1 MNINSMIFLTAFLPA
16 VFVLDRLCVRNIKAK
31 NALLLLAS
39 LVFYAWGNP
48 AHLLLLLLSIAVNYG
63 LGILIDSRR
72 EEKKAARA
80 ALAAGIVINLG
91 MLGYYKYFNA
101 LLGLLND
108 IGGRQ
113 IFEQKGISLPIG
125 ISIFTFGT
133 ISYLVDLYRGHYRA
147 EKNPV
152 NMALY
157 VSFFPKISV
166 GPIARY
172 QDIGPQLRA
181 RTISG
186 EKTIEGIRRF
196 SYGLAKKVL
205 LANIL
210 GTYIDKVY
218 SLGFADVTGTMA
230 WLAAV
235 LYPLQI
241 YYDFSGFADMA
252 VGLGKMFGF
261 DICENFDYPY
271 LSGSIQEFW
280 RRWHIS
286 LGSWFRDYLYI
297 PLGGNRRGKMR
308 TNLNLMIVFL
318 ATGLWHGAASGYIVW
333 GVIQGVCLIIERAG
347 FKRIL
352 EKTKVFKYIYT
363 EIVVIFG
370 EVIFRVGNFN
380 YALRYL
386 KRMVLPWRYTTSAY
400 ALQELMSNRCM
411 VTALIALLGAGIIQ
425 VILKKCCPFA
435 ERLKGGTLDMLYC
448 MCLVAASMLLLINGT
463 YNPAIYLNF

>member
-1 MNINSMIFLTAFLPA
+1 MNINSMIFLTAFLPV
-16 VFVLDRLCVRNIKAK
+16 VFVADRLCVRNIKAK
-31 NALLLLAS
+31 NVLLLLAS

-48 AHLLLLLLSIAVNYG
+48 AHLLLLCLSIAVNFC
-63 LGILIDSRR
+63 LGIVIDAKR
-72 EEKKAARA
+72 EHKKAAKA
-80 ALAAGIVINLG
+80 ALAAGVIINLG

-101 LLGLLND
+101 LLGLFND
-108 IGGRQ
+108 ISGRQ

-133 ISYLVDLYRGHYRA
+133 ISYLADLYRGHYHA

-172 QDIGPQLRA
+172 KDIGPQLKA

-186 EKTIEGIRRF
+186 EKTVEGIRRF

-230 WLAAV
+230 WVAAI

-297 PLGGNRRGKMR
+297 PLGGNRKGKMR

-333 GVIQGVCLIIERAG
+333 GVIQGVCLIAERAG
-347 FKRIL
+347 LKKIL
-352 EKTKVFKYIYT
+352 EKTKVLKYIYT
-363 EIVVIFG
+363 ELVVIFG
-370 EVIFRVGNFN
+370 EVIFRVGNFS

-400 ALQELMSNRCM
+400 AMQELMSNRCM
-411 VTALIALLGAGIIQ
+411 VTALIALLGIGIIQ
-425 VILKKCCPFA
+425 VFVKKYCPA
-435 ERLKGGTLDMLYC
+435 VARLKGGKLDMLYC